1 MLPPFPY
8 TPRELLSCFEA
19 SPGTRTHSY
28 TWARTRT
35 LAQTH
40 ILRMHKNLRIFRNFA
55 TSLLFTFFFP
65 PAGNHSGTFKISPTL
80 RKIGNKETRM
90 SHHTYNTMDMWEEI
104 KCLYGCEKKKKKKTS
119 SVIQQ
124 QRARQG
130 IGFSSAC
137 SSAVFHC
144 VIRAHIPLHEYIL
157 PARS

>member
-28 TWARTRT
+28 TWAHT

-55 TSLLFTFFFP
+55 TSLLFTFSF

-80 RKIGNKETRM
+80 RKIGNREIRM

-104 KCLYGCEKKKKKKTS
+104 QSLYGCVKKNNTS